1 MATINK
7 LVTEIL
13 KIGKKDLSSLTWV
26 TYTEAS
32 GITPRR

>member
-13 KIGKKDLSSLTWV
+13 KIGKDPKTLTWV